1 VAYSSTNLSP
11 VSELAIDLD
20 RSGEA
25 ALHRQIEAS
34 IRQRIRSGALP
45 GGVALPPTRAL
56 AAELGVT
63 RGVVVEAYAQL
74 VAEGYLTSRS
84 GGYTQVASA
93 PTAAPKTAAPRPGR
107 PAPSPTLPAPSRSAP
122 PVVDFGYGR
131 GNLAAFPRAAWLRSA
146 RRALNEA
153 ADERL
158 GYLDGR
164 GAVELR
170 SALAAYLNRVRGTNA
185 DPETIVI
192 TNGYAQAASL
202 LMGVLAARG
211 ARTIAVEDPSASDD
225 ARPVAQALGLSVAG
239 VPVGDDGVRVD
250 AVAELDA
257 DVLILTPSHQWPT
270 GGVLSPQARAAV
282 LTWAQR
288 TGALILEDDYDAE
301 YRYDRAPI
309 GAMQGLDP
317 GRVAYAGTAS
327 KTLAPGFRL
336 GWLILP
342 PELVEPF
349 AEAKLLADRGSP
361 ILDQL
366 TFADFLSRGEFD
378 RHLRRMRPIYRSRR
392 DVLLTALARHLP
404 ELEPAGIAAGLHL
417 VAWLPHGLD
426 EATVIAAAAREGVAV
441 AGVSPYRL
449 SPASRGGLIF
459 GYSNLSERAIADG
472 IIRLARAVS
481 SLHEGTATPGSGR
494 VHAHCCEPGPDGS
507 GKSLPEGHRPTPQ
520 SR

>member
-1 VAYSSTNLSP
+1 LSP

-20 RSGEA
+20 RTGGD

-34 IRQRIRSGALP
+34 IRQRIRSRALP
-45 GGVALPPTRAL
+45 AGVALPPTRAL
-56 AAELGVT
+56 AAELGVA

-84 GGYTQVASA
+84 GGYTQVAPA
-93 PTAAPKTAAPRPGR
+93 VTAAPPAAPRPRR
-107 PAPSPTLPAPSRSAP
+107 PASPRP
-122 PVVDFGYGR
+122 PRPVADFGYGR
-131 GNLAAFPRAAWLRSA
+131 GNVAAFPRAAWLRSV
-146 RRALNEA
+146 RRVLTEA
-153 ADERL
+153 PDERL

-185 DPETIVI
+185 DPEKIVI
-192 TNGYAQAASL
+192 TSGYAQAVSL
-202 LMGVLAARG
+202 LMGVLAGRG
-211 ARTIAVEDPSASDD
+211 ARTVAVEDPSAADD
-225 ARPVAQALGLSVAG
+225 ARPIAQSLGLNVVG

-250 AVAELDA
+250 ALAELGA

-282 LTWAQR
+282 LAWAQR
-288 TGALILEDDYDAE
+288 TGALVLEDDYDAE

-317 GRVAYAGTAS
+317 DRVAYAGTAS

-342 PELVEPF
+342 RELAGPF

-378 RHLRRMRPIYRSRR
+378 RHLRRMRPMYRSRR
-392 DVLLTALARHLP
+392 DALLTALARHLP
-404 ELEPAGIAAGLHL
+404 ALEPAGIAAGLHL
-417 VAWLPHGLD
+417 VAWLPQDLE
-426 EATVIAAAAREGVAV
+426 EAMVIAAAAREGVAV
-441 AGVSPYRL
+441 AGVTPYRL
-449 SPASRGGLIF
+449 SPAPRGGLIF
-459 GYSNLSERAIADG
+459 GYSNLNERAIADG
-472 IIRLARAVS
+472 ITRLARAVS
-481 SLHEGTATPGSGR
+481 RLRGGTTARTRS
-494 VHAHCCEPGPDGS
+494 
-507 GKSLPEGHRPTPQ
+507 T
-520 SR
+520 